1 MRVRPLVDVVA
12 QLSACASSAQLLGL
26 AGERAGSVRVCVSP
40 SAGRLSLI
48 NVCVRAPEQAHA
60 HDCPSPPPTTP
71 NTPEPTL
78 RVKL

>member
-40 SAGRLSLI
+40 SARRLSLI
-48 NVCVRAPEQAHA
+48 NVGVRAPEQAHEY
-60 HDCPSPPPTTP
+60 DCPSSPPQNPQHS
-71 NTPEPTL
+71 
-78 RVKL
+78 